1 MLEKDKKKSDIT
13 PTNIGK
19 IQIIIAAPK
28 TGLNKKLNWNTFT
41 CGAVLEIIPRIISW
55 PNDANK
61 IGEAICRPTYKTFAV
76 IEIKYSGDAIDEREK
91 DVIKIPQISKVFFKA
106 IINQYKPPILI

>member
-28 TGLNKKLNWNTFT
+28 TGLNKKLNWKTFT
-41 CGAVLEIIPRIISW
+41 CGAVFEITPKMISC
-55 PNDANK
+55 PNVAK
-61 IGEAICRPTYKTFAV
+61 RT
-76 IEIKYSGDAIDEREK
+76 GDAI
-91 DVIKIPQISKVFFKA
+91 
-106 IINQYKPPILI
+106 